1 MFDPE
6 ELYPLA
12 LQGDAWR
19 LPSCEVVDEER
30 LACLFRSDCSVV
42 FLGPQGGSFSY
53 DVTEDGEEVVRINS
67 GNWVPVAA
75 AQLQGWQQ
83 QALTLVLRAIDLM

>member
-12 LQGDAWR
+12 LWGDAWH
-19 LPSCEVVDEER
+19 LSSGEVVDEER

-42 FLGPQGGSFSY
+42 FLGPQGGSFAY
-53 DVTEDGEEVVRINS
+53 DVTEDGQEVVRFNS
-67 GNWVPVAA
+67 GDWGPVDA
-75 AQLQGWQQ
+75 AQLLDWQQ